1 MIISKIKSTKARE
14 DLVDLA
20 WKDKLV
26 PHKELQVHQK
36 GHNLDKAEY
45 NFPEINL
52 RKKAGQGLAAEAIY
66 LEEARSNLLA
76 VG

>member
-1 MIISKIKSTKARE
+1 
-14 DLVDLA
+14 
-20 WKDKLV
+20 
-26 PHKELQVHQK
+26 VHQK
-36 GHNLDKAEY
+36 GHNLDKAEF